1 MSLSLW
7 VGDRETGRPISPSRL
22 NWHAGG
28 AEDVR
33 ILTGLFQGH
42 GGALEVS
49 EVSRALMRQAP
60 GDRRLD
66 DLRGLVR
73 EAIDLGGEICYG

>member
-7 VGDRETGRPISPSRL
+7 VGSRETGRPLSPSRL
-22 NWHAGG
+22 NWHADGVR
-28 AEDVR
+28 DVE
-33 ILTGLFQGH
+33 ILTGLAFGF
-42 GGALEVS
+42 GGSLEVS
-49 EVSRALMRQAP
+49 AVSRVLMRQAP

-73 EAIDLGGEICYG
+73 EAIKLQGEICYG

>member
-7 VGDRETGRPISPSRL
+7 VGSRETGRPLSTSRL

-28 AEDVR
+28 VEGVR
-33 ILTGLFQGH
+33 DLTGLFQDY
-42 GGALEVS
+42 GGSLETFV
-49 EVSRALMRQAP
+49 VSRALMRQAP

-73 EAIDLGGEICYG
+73 EAIALGGCVCYG